1 MPSDRIVDYLRHMHR
16 EIILIQRFVGTL
28 SEEEFA
34 ADDMRLRAVVRCLE
48 IISEASRRLPVELKA
63 RHPNLPWQDIAGSG
77 NIYRHDY
84 EDILPWRVWETATSL
99 SGLQQAVEQE
109 LAL

>member
-1 MPSDRIVDYLRHMHR
+1 MPSDRVVDYLRHIHR
-16 EIILIQRFVGTL
+16 EIILAQQFVGAL
-28 SEEEFA
+28 NEEEFA

-48 IISEASRRLPVELKA
+48 IISEASRRLPPDLKT

-84 EDILPWRVWETATSL
+84 EDILAWRVWETATSL
-99 SGLQQAVEQE
+99 ADLRQAVEQE
-109 LAL
+109 LAR

>member
-1 MPSDRIVDYLRHMHR
+1 MPSDRVVEHLRHIHR
-16 EIILIQRFVGTL
+16 EIALAQQFVGPL

-48 IISEASRRLPVELKA
+48 IISEASRRLPADLKA
-63 RHPNLPWQDIAGSG
+63 RHPNLPWRDIAGSG

-84 EDILPWRVWETATSL
+84 EDILAWRVWETARSL
-99 SGLQQAVEQE
+99 TELRQAIEQE
-109 LAL
+109 LAK